1 MFWCVLFFGTIDK
14 EVGHLVVRHCMVY
27 TIVVLGGW
35 QATLIQ
41 IVYTGNLSPLAPD
54 SSRLVHS
61 GLMERTFCRREICSL
76 GLYNLIQENC
86 TRKQG
91 FHLFDSILCWALL
104 IFAWIAL
111 AWAKPRDSFMFR
123 SSSNTTPSSHLLVA
137 FGAAACET
145 SSAEAMSFLKSTVW
159 VVFSC

>member
-14 EVGHLVVRHCMVY
+14 EVGHLVVLHCMVY

-54 SSRLVHS
+54 SSRLAF
-61 GLMERTFCRREICSL
+61 RTNGKNFLCHREICSL

-104 IFAWIAL
+104 TFAWIAL
-111 AWAKPRDSFMFR
+111 AWAKPRDSFVFR
-123 SSSNTTPSSHLLVA
+123 SSSNTTASSHFLIP

>member
-1 MFWCVLFFGTIDK
+1 MPCLDVCCFLGTLTKRWGIWLCFTAWYTPLLW
-14 EVGHLVVRHCMVY
+14 LVVDRQH
-27 TIVVLGGW
+27 W
-35 QATLIQ
+35 
-41 IVYTGNLSPLAPD
+41 
-54 SSRLVHS
+54 SRLCTLVTFLLWHWIV
-61 GLMERTFCRREICSL
+61 LAFRTNGKNFLCHREICFL

-91 FHLFDSILCWALL
+91 FHLFDSTLCWALL
-104 IFAWIAL
+104 TFAWIAL

-123 SSSNTTPSSHLLVA
+123 SSSNTTASSHFLVA

-159 VVFSC
+159 VVFCC